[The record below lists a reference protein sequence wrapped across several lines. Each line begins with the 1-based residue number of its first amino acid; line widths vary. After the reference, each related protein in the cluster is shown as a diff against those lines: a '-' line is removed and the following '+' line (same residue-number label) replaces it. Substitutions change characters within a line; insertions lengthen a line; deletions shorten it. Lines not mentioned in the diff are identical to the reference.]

1 MMSKRNCRIR
11 VLLALFWHVSVASF
25 QLPQGMRHWNRPT
38 PLYDSRPK
46 QHLNSEGL
54 EHAERPL
61 PMKGLVDAADNELRL
76 QEIAQQIDTDDEA
89 AMNRRLFMGAAILG
103 ASAVLANGPESLQ
116 AASAATDDATS
127 SQNNRGFGKLN
138 WASTPVNKRT
148 GVTVFDAEKFGYNV
162 RFVTYLSRFLL
173 SFDDDCQKWWYSR
186 AADIPRRASV
196 EEVEQIR
203 LKQFAAFSASVEVG
217 LQEYRGKDGP
227 AKLMEALVTR
237 YCPDIETVRLKREK
251 RGLAKLSQE
260 KGEL

>member
-1 MMSKRNCRIR
+1 MVSKWDCRIR
-11 VLLALFWHVSVASF
+11 VLLALFWYVSVESF

-54 EHAERPL
+54 ENAERPL

-76 QEIAQQIDTDDEA
+76 QEIAQQVDTDDEA
-89 AMNRRLFMGAAILG
+89 AMNRRLFMGAALLG
-103 ASAVLANGPESLQ
+103 TSAVLVNGPESLQ
-116 AASAATDDATS
+116 AASAAMDATS
-127 SQNNRGFGKLN
+127 SQKRGFGKLN
-138 WASTPVNKRT
+138 WESTPVNKRT

-173 SFDDDCQKWWYSR
+173 SFDVDCQKWWYSR
-186 AADIPRRASV
+186 AADIPRRASA
-196 EEVEQIR
+196 EEVVKIR

-227 AKLMEALVTR
+227 AKLMEALLFR

-260 KGEL
+260 QGEL